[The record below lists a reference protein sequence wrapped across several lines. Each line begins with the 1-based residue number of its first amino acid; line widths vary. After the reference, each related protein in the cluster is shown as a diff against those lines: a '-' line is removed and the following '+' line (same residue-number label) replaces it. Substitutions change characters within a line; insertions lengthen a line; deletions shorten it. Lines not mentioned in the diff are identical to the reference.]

1 MEVRD
6 EVEEGKAMSASV
18 APTGVTV
25 DDTGSAVEDVSV
37 WTGEGTGVGRVDVV
51 KGRGMGVGTG
61 EAGVGGVEDF
71 DVASVG
77 SESVRSR
84 TLEVVGVATSA
95 GASCLTTSAYEMGRF
110 VPSGA
115 SPPPGVALPE
125 AVLDLIE
132 VGRECDLEALGV
144 DLLSEGRVSG
154 PAVDAQH
161 LRDEK
166 QDSLSTAAL
175 LCCLEGTVASRFIS
189 DVGLFD
195 ASQQT
200 FAFSALRGRSSLG
213 RPPSDSRDELSPR
226 ARDGPER

>member
-6 EVEEGKAMSASV
+6 EVEEGKAMSESV

-37 WTGEGTGVGRVDVV
+37 WTGGEGTGVGRVDVV

-77 SESVRSR
+77 SESVRSS

-110 VPSGA
+110 VSSGA

-125 AVLDLIE
+125 AVLDLIDELVE

-144 DLLSEGRVSG
+144 DLLSEGRVLG

-161 LRDEK
+161 LRDK
-166 QDSLSTAAL
+166 SQTHFPLP
-175 LCCLEGTVASRFIS
+175 LCSPASK
-189 DVGLFD
+189 V
-195 ASQQT
+195 
-200 FAFSALRGRSSLG
+200 
-213 RPPSDSRDELSPR
+213 P
-226 ARDGPER
+226 